1 MDLVAGKWY
10 YSYSSIM
17 NYLGED
23 VNNLKH
29 NSIIK
34 EIENEYAKI
43 ENKWLNLHYKTF
55 IGLVLFGLF
64 VEAVM
69 GAKLFISG
77 YIEISLLKYV
87 LKYMLAPFLFNC
99 CLIAVGIW
107 SMYSGSLQLK
117 TKIYTISLLLVG
129 VCLVF
134 SSVHSIFEALYVIF
148 TVPILLTV
156 VYGDY
161 ILTSVTAFLSI
172 TAKIISELF
181 IVWDADKANPF
192 DSELGIINFII
203 SVCILL
209 AFYVAS
215 IVVIRFEKEKNSASI
230 QKEIERH
237 QIQQKLLTDELT
249 DIYNR
254 TALREEFQN
263 MENDTIGNTYALVMI
278 DLDNFK
284 MLNDTMGHDKGDQCL
299 REFGRIL
306 KNNCAD
312 SLPFRFGGDEF
323 CILFKNKTIEQIKD
337 ICEKIQNDLKVS
349 DENKSSILL
358 TASIGIASFTRQI
371 SARQLL
377 RNTDKALYHSKK
389 MKDSICMFDDIE

>member
-1 MDLVAGKWY
+1 MNWNNQFY
-10 YSYSSIM
+10 YLRLYYGS
-17 NYLGED
+17 
-23 VNNLKH
+23 
-29 NSIIK
+29 
-34 EIENEYAKI
+34 
-43 ENKWLNLHYKTF
+43 
-55 IGLVLFGLF
+55 
-64 VEAVM
+64 
-69 GAKLFISG
+69 
-77 YIEISLLKYV
+77 
-87 LKYMLAPFLFNC
+87 FLRSQHC
-99 CLIAVGIW
+99 C
-107 SMYSGSLQLK
+107 Y
-117 TKIYTISLLLVG
+117 
-129 VCLVF
+129 
-134 SSVHSIFEALYVIF
+134 
-148 TVPILLTV
+148 P
-156 VYGDY
+156 
-161 ILTSVTAFLSI
+161 
-172 TAKIISELF
+172 
-181 IVWDADKANPF
+181 
-192 DSELGIINFII
+192 
-203 SVCILL
+203 
-209 AFYVAS
+209 
-215 IVVIRFEKEKNSASI
+215 FEKEKNSASI

-349 DENKSSILL
+349 EENKSSILL
-358 TASIGIASFTRQI
+358 TASIGIARFTSQL

-377 RNTDKALYHSKK
+377 CNTDKALYHSKK
-389 MKDSICMFDDIE
+389 MKNAICMFDDIE